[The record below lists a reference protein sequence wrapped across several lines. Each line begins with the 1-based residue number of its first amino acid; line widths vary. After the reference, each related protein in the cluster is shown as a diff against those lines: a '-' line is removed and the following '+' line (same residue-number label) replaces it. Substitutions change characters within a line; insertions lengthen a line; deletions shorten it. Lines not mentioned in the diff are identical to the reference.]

1 MRRRR
6 INMKSLPLG
15 KTIVINTNREPDAP
29 EPIEIVKKKITGIGD
44 VVHKIAQPIARSID
58 RLAGTNIQGCGGC
71 KKRRETLNK
80 AFPLT

>member
-1 MRRRR
+1 
-6 INMKSLPLG
+6 MKSLPLG
-15 KTIVINTNREPDAP
+15 KTIVINPNGEPDAP

-44 VVHKIAQPIARSID
+44 VVHKIAQPIAKSID
-58 RLAGTNIQGCGGC
+58 RLAGTNIQECGGC

>member
-1 MRRRR
+1 
-6 INMKSLPLG
+6 MKSLPLG